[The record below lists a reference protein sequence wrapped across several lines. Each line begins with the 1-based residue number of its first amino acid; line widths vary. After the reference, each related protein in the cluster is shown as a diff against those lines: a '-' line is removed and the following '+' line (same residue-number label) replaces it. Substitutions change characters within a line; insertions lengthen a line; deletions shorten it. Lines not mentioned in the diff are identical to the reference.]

1 MADVANTV
9 PKSEGYPMSTKR
21 ETFVRLA
28 EARINKALKDVEL
41 VGNLCNRSAYE
52 YSDDDV
58 KKMFKTLQDA
68 VAKAK
73 QRFADA
79 GSKSSGSFKL

>member
-1 MADVANTV
+1 
-9 PKSEGYPMSTKR
+9 MSAKR
-21 ETFVRLA
+21 KTFVRLA
-28 EARINKALKDVEL
+28 EARVNKALKDVEL
-41 VGNLCNRSAYE
+41 IGNLCNRSAYDYTE
-52 YSDDDV
+52 EDV

-79 GSKSSGSFKL
+79 SSKSTGSFKL